1 MRSLL
6 LAVLVHAAP
15 PGASPSFVSASA
27 SDAGRGVDGGSD
39 GGFDAGH
46 DAGPIATWR
55 AFEGMVAFDDAGTT
69 DVVTVSVGASVEFH
83 FPRTSF
89 SSTCDD
95 RELFTIEGLVDSF
108 RITGL
113 KPGQTHC
120 GFWFDKRAWPNRYVE
135 VNVVP

>member
-1 MRSLL
+1 MRLVLLCLL
-6 LAVLVHAAP
+6 LQAAP
-15 PGASPSFVSASA
+15 P
-27 SDAGRGVDGGSD
+27 DAGAADSGSALAVGTDGGSD
-39 GGFDAGH
+39 AGL

-55 AFEGMVAFDDAGTT
+55 AYAGLFAFDDAGTT
-69 DVVTVSVGASVEFH
+69 DVVTVSVGASVEVR

-95 RELFTIEGLVDSF
+95 RELFTIVGLVDSY

-120 GFWFDKRAWPNRYVE
+120 GFWFEKRPWPNRYVE